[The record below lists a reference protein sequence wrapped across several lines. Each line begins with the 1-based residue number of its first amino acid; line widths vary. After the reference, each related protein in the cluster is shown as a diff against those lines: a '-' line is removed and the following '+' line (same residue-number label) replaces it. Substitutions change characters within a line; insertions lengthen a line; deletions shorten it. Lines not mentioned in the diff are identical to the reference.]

1 MERFFM
7 GIDLKKHVYEQSWE
21 EKKAKKELR
30 AELKIG
36 EIGAMRLH

>member
-7 GIDLKKHVYEQSWE
+7 GIDLKKHVYEQSWK
-21 EKKAKKELR
+21 EKKQKELR